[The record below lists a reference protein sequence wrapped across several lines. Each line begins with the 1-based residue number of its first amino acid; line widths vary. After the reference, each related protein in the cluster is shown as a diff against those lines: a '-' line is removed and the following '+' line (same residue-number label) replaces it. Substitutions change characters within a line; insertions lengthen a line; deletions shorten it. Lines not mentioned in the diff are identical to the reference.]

1 MRRSD
6 CRLRF
11 RTPRGRAR
19 AVYRA
24 ARGAIRTSGGQ
35 KATASKDLFNVT
47 ERLIDGLLAD
57 IKPKLA
63 TLDGSSPEYGRKTST
78 AFFLAKAFKTYRA
91 INLLVECQ

>member
-1 MRRSD
+1 LTG
-6 CRLRF
+6 CWQ
-11 RTPRGRAR
+11 
-19 AVYRA
+19 
-24 ARGAIRTSGGQ
+24 I
-35 KATASKDLFNVT
+35 
-47 ERLIDGLLAD
+47 